1 MLFRLVG
8 DGCGA
13 TVLLGFWGSQRR
25 TTEWCIMD
33 GTASVLPSVALARH
47 GRSACLC
54 LRMLPVALSV
64 GCWRAR
70 VVDAAEAC
78 VGAFPGAIAKL
89 L

>member
-1 MLFRLVG
+1 MLFVSWG
-8 DGCGA
+8 MGA
-13 TVLLGFWGSQRR
+13 ARPFCWAFGGSQRR

-33 GTASVLPSVALARH
+33 GTASLLPSVALARH

-54 LRMLPVALSV
+54 LLMLPVALSV

-78 VGAFPGAIAKL
+78 VGAYPGAIAVL